1 MRLVQEYNTV
11 TLGLKLGLFY
21 QESSAWTIG
30 PSVSVPLWG
39 QNSKTCYDV
48 TFNKILSVYLSF
60 CPSLQ
65 TSRSFYCP
73 VCFQRST
80 KSNTTTASCGHS
92 FCDDCWVLFC
102 VNQLK
107 IGLSSGLY
115 FVDSNCSFDIN
126 NCIVG
131 VGSCFCR
138 CCPEK
143 QRNTYTLPQKPSE
156 IMKNMN
162 MICTADGDFQYISLL
177 LLTWQPYKNRQIWL
191 TCLHPCCRP
200 IQIVWWFTWEVI

>member
-1 MRLVQEYNTV
+1 MCLAQEYNTV
-11 TLGLKLGLFY
+11 TLRLKFGLFY
-21 QESSAWTIG
+21 QESIAWVLSTCPTLMAI
-30 PSVSVPLWG
+30 
-39 QNSKTCYDV
+39 SKTCHDV
-48 TFNKILSVYLSF
+48 TFNKLLSVCLSF
-60 CPSLQ
+60 CPLLQ

-115 FVDSNCSFDIN
+115 FVDSNCTFDIN

-131 VGSCFCR
+131 VGGCFCR
-138 CCPEK
+138 FCPEK
-143 QRNTYTLPQKPSE
+143 QRNTYMYTLPQKPSE
-156 IMKNMN
+156 IMKT
-162 MICTADGDFQYISLL
+162 MICNVLQTVIFNISVC
-177 LLTWQPYKNRQIWL
+177 YS
-191 TCLHPCCRP
+191 
-200 IQIVWWFTWEVI
+200 